1 MQRKI
6 SIAGGVALLIL
17 FDQVSKIF
25 VLKFFSSSVSLN
37 SYGAFGTEFG
47 FLDYRLIAFLG
58 LALAIV
64 FYFSQKNRIYLN
76 PIILIVAG
84 GLSNLIDRFAR
95 GGIVDFIDLKFWPS
109 FNFADVII
117 TAGVIWLVYLLVFR
131 PKFRT

>member
-6 SIAGGVALLIL
+6 SIAGGIALLVL

-25 VLKFFSSSVSLN
+25 VLKFFSSSASLN
-37 SYGAFGTEFG
+37 SYGVFGTKFG

-58 LALAIV
+58 LVLAIV

-84 GLSNLIDRFAR
+84 GLSNLIDRFTR
-95 GGIVDFIDLKFWPS
+95 GGVVDFIDLKFWPS
-109 FNFADVII
+109 FNFADAMVTIG
-117 TAGVIWLVYLLVFR
+117 AIWLVYLLVFR